1 MAKLRVLVVDDSMFM
16 RRMISDL
23 LQQDAELEVIGAAKN
38 GQEGLEMARQL
49 KPDVITLDVEMPVM
63 DGVTMLQQ
71 LMQQQPTPV
80 LMLSSLTKEGA
91 EVTLKCLELGAVDF
105 VTKPSGSISMDIYK
119 ISSQIIEKVKA
130 VAQARVAVAP
140 TVARPVPPPPKP
152 SPLVGRPTSDAP
164 LVVIGSS
171 TGGPRALNTVMSS
184 LPVGLHAKVLL
195 VQHMPEGFTRSLAER
210 LDRNSAFSVR
220 ESQGGET
227 LQSGVAYLAQGG
239 KHLKIE
245 RGGRIVLTED
255 PPVHGVRPSVD
266 VALLS
271 IAQNYQGPVVVAILT
286 GMGSDGAAGL
296 RALAAKGAYT
306 IAEDESTC
314 VVFGMPRAAIQT
326 GAVKR
331 IVPLHQIAEA
341 ITEGVKEVCNKYQA
355 A

>member
-1 MAKLRVLVVDDSMFM
+1 
-16 RRMISDL
+16 
-23 LQQDAELEVIGAAKN
+23 
-38 GQEGLEMARQL
+38 
-49 KPDVITLDVEMPVM
+49 
-63 DGVTMLQQ
+63 
-71 LMQQQPTPV
+71 
-80 LMLSSLTKEGA
+80 
-91 EVTLKCLELGAVDF
+91 
-105 VTKPSGSISMDIYK
+105 
-119 ISSQIIEKVKA
+119 
-130 VAQARVAVAP
+130 
-140 TVARPVPPPPKP
+140 
-152 SPLVGRPTSDAP
+152 
-164 LVVIGSS
+164 
-171 TGGPRALNTVMSS
+171 
-184 LPVGLHAKVLL
+184 VLL

-220 ESQGGET
+220 EAQGGET
-227 LQSGVAYLAQGG
+227 LQAGVAYLAQGG
-239 KHLKIE
+239 KHLKLE
-245 RGGRIVLTED
+245 RGGRITLTED